1 MTGAAF
7 LDTSVLVRL
16 FDDDE
21 PQRQAAA
28 RAVVGAADGPPLAVS
43 AQVLAE
49 FHHVVTTGL
58 ARPLASVTARRALA
72 DLADLH
78 VVPTDTDLVLAA
90 ADTAAEHDLSMR
102 DALVV
107 EAAAAAGCARLLT
120 EVLPHGTLIRGVA
133 AEDPGRPIP

>member
-107 EAAAAAGCARLLT
+107 EAAAAGCARLLT

>member
-78 VVPTDTDLVLAA
+78 VVPTDTDLVLA
-90 ADTAAEHDLSMR
+90 LS
-102 DALVV
+102 
-107 EAAAAAGCARLLT
+107 
-120 EVLPHGTLIRGVA
+120 LIH
-133 AEDPGRPIP
+133 I